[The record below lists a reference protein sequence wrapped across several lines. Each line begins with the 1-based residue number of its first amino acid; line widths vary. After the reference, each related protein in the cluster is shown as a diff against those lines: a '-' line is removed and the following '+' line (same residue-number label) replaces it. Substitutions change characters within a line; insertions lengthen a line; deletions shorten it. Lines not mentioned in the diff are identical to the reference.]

1 MVESRER
8 LLGRELMPPSK
19 SVQRPPADARLG
31 RAVTLAL
38 DAMADQIPELLAM
51 PDSRMLSLQVAF
63 EEALAHALQPP
74 TPGYRPARDRSL

>member
-1 MVESRER
+1 MESRER

-31 RAVTLAL
+31 AAVARCIDHLSDDL
-38 DAMADQIPELLAM
+38 PELLTL
-51 PDSRMLSLQVAF
+51 PDPPMLRLQVDM